1 MPGTRRLL
9 ISVTP
14 AGTTDGAS
22 PSWERAKK
30 HPCAQGSEGSNA
42 DPSPSSD
49 RFSSW
54 GRNSVFFLSCAGEQY
69 SGLCLERVQAY
80 LHSLLCS
87 GVIPQN
93 TSRRRIWNPS
103 QNDSHSG
110 RNAAPRPPSQA
121 AIETA
126 TSVWVLYRFSHEA
139 ERAPSPAASLE
150 NRSVI
155 HVRGCF
161 PVSSVSAV
169 WSVQPWPSAAAGM
182 YEVGRAARSEG
193 RRADQHGGEA
203 PGRAGRPGGPR
214 LVDFGPLASSVGS
227 VLREL

>member
-1 MPGTRRLL
+1 MPGARRLL

-14 AGTTDGAS
+14 TGTTDGTS
-22 PSWERAKK
+22 PFWERAKK
-30 HPCAQGSEGSNA
+30 HPCPQRSEDSNA

-54 GRNSVFFLSCAGEQY
+54 CHNSVFFFLSCAGEQY
-69 SGLCLERVQAY
+69 SGLCSERVQA
-80 LHSLLCS
+80 LSLFCS
-87 GVIPQN
+87 GVIPRN

-110 RNAAPRPPSQA
+110 RNAAPRPPSQVA
-121 AIETA
+121 VETA
-126 TSVWVLYRFSHEA
+126 TPVWVLYRFSHEA

-169 WSVQPWPSAAAGM
+169 WSVQPWPFEAAGM
-182 YEVGRAARSEG
+182 YEVGRSEG
-193 RRADQHGGEA
+193 RRADQHSEA
-203 PGRAGRPGGPR
+203 PSRAGRPGGPR

-227 VLREL
+227 MLSEL

>member
-1 MPGTRRLL
+1 MPQL
-9 ISVTP
+9 S
-14 AGTTDGAS
+14 
-22 PSWERAKK
+22 
-30 HPCAQGSEGSNA
+30 
-42 DPSPSSD
+42 
-49 RFSSW
+49 F
-54 GRNSVFFLSCAGEQY
+54 FFLSCAGEQY
-69 SGLCLERVQAY
+69 SGLCLERVQA
-80 LHSLLCS
+80 LSIFCS
-87 GVIPQN
+87 GVIPRN

-110 RNAAPRPPSQA
+110 RNAAPDLRLRSP
-121 AIETA
+121 ETA

-169 WSVQPWPSAAAGM
+169 WSVQPWPFAAAGM

-193 RRADQHGGEA
+193 RRADQHGEVPSGT
-203 PGRAGRPGGPR
+203 GWPGGPR

-227 VLREL
+227 MLSEL